1 MVENNICWAQS
12 GFLCHV
18 IMCTFFEVWNQFCQK
33 VVFPFLKRAQL
44 RISIIKGSCI
54 GILTKSTLWCQVQMI
69 ADERSRYQS
78 ISWFWAYIDILVII
92 DVRLSMLTLSVHLYS
107 FNINKSKLSVT
118 GNRTLVS
125 RDLLNYWTGYSV
137 CLSDLH
143 WIDRQG
149 YSPLYYH
156 GLADN
161 SWVNL

>member
-1 MVENNICWAQS
+1 MLSSKWLFMSRHNVYVFWS
-12 GFLCHV
+12 LKSV
-18 IMCTFFEVWNQFCQK
+18 LSK

-44 RISIIKGSCI
+44 RISLIKGSSI
-54 GILTKSTLWCQVQMI
+54 GSLTKSILWCQVQMI

-125 RDLLNYWTGYSV
+125 CDLLSYWTGYPV
-137 CLSDLH
+137 CLSVLH
-143 WIDRQG
+143 WIDRRG